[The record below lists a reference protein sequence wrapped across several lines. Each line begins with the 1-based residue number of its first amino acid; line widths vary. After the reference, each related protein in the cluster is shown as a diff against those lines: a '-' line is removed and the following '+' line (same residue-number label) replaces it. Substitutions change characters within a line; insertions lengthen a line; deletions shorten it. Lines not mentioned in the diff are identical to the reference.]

1 MDRAAFLV
9 INTGS
14 SSIKCQLFDAAL
26 RPLLKAQLSALDSA
40 TPRWRVRVTDAGR
53 CAAAGP
59 GLEQGGELQQASE
72 QQPSSRLDS
81 AAAVAWLM
89 ARLEVLTAGW
99 VLRAIGH
106 RIVHGGSTFTEPCVV
121 DEAALA
127 GLEALIPW
135 APLHQPFNL
144 ALLRACGQQWPA
156 LPQIGCFDTAFHR
169 TLPAVARRLA
179 LPREYSARGVQRYGF
194 HGISYQYVAGRLPAL
209 LGSDQRRRVI
219 VAHLGNGASLCALR
233 DGVSVETSMGFSVL
247 DGLVMSSRCGALDPG
262 VVLYLLEQEQLD
274 AAQLREL
281 LYRRS
286 GLLGV
291 SGISADMRE
300 LQGSPDAAAAE
311 AVDLFVYRCIQQL
324 GALIAVSG
332 GLDTLVFTAGIGEH
346 QPAIRAR
353 ICQGLAW
360 LGLELDTHANEA
372 PQGEARISTAT
383 STVTALVVP
392 TDEERVIAEACLRL
406 AG

>member
-1 MDRAAFLV
+1 MTTTAFLV

-14 SSIKCQLFDAAL
+14 SSIKCQLFDSAL
-26 RPLLKAQLSALDSA
+26 RTLLKAQLSALDSA
-40 TPRWRVRVTDAGR
+40 APQWQVRITDAGR
-53 CAAAGP
+53 RAAGDH
-59 GLEQGGELQQASE
+59 GLRQDSE
-72 QQPSSRLDS
+72 SAPPSRLN
-81 AAAVAWLM
+81 ATEAVAFVM
-89 ARLEVLTAGW
+89 ARLAALTAGCA
-99 VLRAIGH
+99 LQAIGH
-106 RIVHGGSTFTEPCVV
+106 RIVHGGSTFTEPCVI
-121 DEAALA
+121 DDAAMQA
-127 GLEALIPW
+127 LEALIPW

-144 ALLRACGQQWPA
+144 ALVRACRQQWPA

-179 LPREYSARGVQRYGF
+179 LPREYGERGVQRYGF
-194 HGISYQYVAGRLPAL
+194 HGTSYQYVAGRLPAL

-233 DGVSVETSMGFSVL
+233 DGVSVETSMSFSVL

-300 LQGSPDAAAAE
+300 LQTSPAAAAAE
-311 AVDLFVYRCIQQL
+311 AMDLFIYRCIQQL
-324 GALIAVSG
+324 GALIAVLG

-360 LGLELDTHANEA
+360 LGLELDTHANDA
-372 PQGEARISTAT
+372 PQGEARISTAA
-383 STVTALVVP
+383 SAVTALVVP